1 MPRRPARHTQAD
13 VARALR
19 AAKQAGAAAVVV
31 FPDGSIKILLESPP
45 LAPEQAANT
54 DPFLEWERAH
64 EQAKTSGHR
73 DRV

>member
-31 FPDGSIKILLESPP
+31 LPDGSIKILLDAPP
-45 LAPEQAANT
+45 VVPEQPIQN
-54 DPFLEWERAH
+54 EWD
-64 EQAKTSGHR
+64 S
-73 DRV
+73 VS